1 MAQEHKY
8 IVLFSGDDSDFVWN
22 QNVSINLV
30 TEADLTGFK
39 AHFSFMNFRQDF
51 DEIPEDRKIVL
62 TFPASATKDFPLG
75 CGDAELWIE
84 DKNGKR
90 RTVANRIHVIVTRSV
105 DEAYS
110 TGDDQTISIGI
121 INSAGPT
128 EWGNIVKPFSPD
140 SDEFDMDCNDW
151 DLRKV
156 VAKIFESLNG
166 KVVNN
171 ED

>member
-1 MAQEHKY
+1 MAKEHKY

-75 CGDAELWIE
+75 CGEAELWIE